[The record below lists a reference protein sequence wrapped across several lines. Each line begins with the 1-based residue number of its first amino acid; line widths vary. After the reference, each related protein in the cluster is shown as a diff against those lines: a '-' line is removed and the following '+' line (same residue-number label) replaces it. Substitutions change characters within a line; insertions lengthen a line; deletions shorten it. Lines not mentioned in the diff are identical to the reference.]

1 MNEVIHLLENHRSI
15 RKFLDQPVEDAV
27 VEKIISCGQHAATSS
42 FLQAYSVIRVR
53 DAEKREQL
61 ATWCGDQMHVKEAP
75 LFLIFCADLHRW
87 QMACE
92 VQGVKMVPGMTE
104 QFIIASVDAGIF
116 GQNVLVAAESLG
128 LGGVY
133 VGGIRNHPREVSDL
147 LQLPK
152 QVYPVFGM
160 SLGYPAQD
168 PQVKPRLPLPLVL
181 MEETYHED
189 GELLK
194 EYDHTFQA
202 YLNSRGS
209 NQRNQTW
216 TQTVAEKVTREMRP
230 HMRRYLTDQGFEL
243 K

>member
-1 MNEVIHLLENHRSI
+1 MNEVIHLLEKHRSI
-15 RKFLDQPVEDAV
+15 RRFLDQPVEDAV
-27 VEKIISCGQHAATSS
+27 VESIIRCGQHAATSS

-53 DAEKREQL
+53 DTEKREQL
-61 ATWCGDQMHVKEAP
+61 ATWCGDQQHVKEAP

-92 VQGVKMVPGMTE
+92 VQGVTMVPGMTE

-168 PQVKPRLPLPLVL
+168 PQVKPRLPLNLVL

-189 GELLK
+189 RELLK
-194 EYDHTFQA
+194 DYDHTFQA

-230 HMRRYLTDQGFEL
+230 HMRRYLIDQGFEM